1 MCCRPETDESGE
13 VIYRPTPQEHKRAK
27 RFEELQTLYNLATG
41 AYGNTA
47 APDGDLGA
55 RVLAEMEKLVLGTPF
70 AGGANNGI

>member
-1 MCCRPETDESGE
+1 MCQTDEDG
-13 VIYRPTPQEHKRAK
+13 VAIYRPTPEERNRAK

-47 APDGDLGA
+47 APDGQLGA

-70 AGGANNGI
+70 AGGANNG